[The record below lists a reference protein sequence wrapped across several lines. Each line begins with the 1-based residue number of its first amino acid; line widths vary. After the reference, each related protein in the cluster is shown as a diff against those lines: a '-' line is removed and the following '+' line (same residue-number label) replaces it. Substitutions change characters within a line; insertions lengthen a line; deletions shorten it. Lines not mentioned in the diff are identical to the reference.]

1 MYSKY
6 LIQII
11 LVIVVVALFLKGIDN
26 LITGKNTFRKQFGQK
41 IIDIL
46 TIKESFGVSPGTII
60 AMPGDNT
67 AWREPFGVSPGTLTQ
82 LAANHVPTA
91 EDIPMLKQWMKER
104 QEGVW
109 QMTESDLVGKAP
121 IEYSILGSRIGA
133 FA

>member
-1 MYSKY
+1 MRSKY

-11 LVIVVVALFLKGIDN
+11 LVIVLVALFLKGIDN
-26 LITGKNTFRKQFGQK
+26 NITEKNTFRKQFGQK
-41 IIDIL
+41 IIDII
-46 TIKESFGVSPGTII
+46 TIKES
-60 AMPGDNT
+60 
-67 AWREPFGVSPGTLTQ
+67 FGVSPGTLTQ